1 MSIVLGS
8 RAEQRIGRTGGVAVF
23 PNVAKYP
30 SQEIDVPSTCF
41 KHVAALLRVMGSGAN
56 SVHHLPYFFSS
67 QTRIGGY
74 TIAAQAKPM

>member
-1 MSIVLGS
+1 
-8 RAEQRIGRTGGVAVF
+8 
-23 PNVAKYP
+23 
-30 SQEIDVPSTCF
+30 VPSTCF